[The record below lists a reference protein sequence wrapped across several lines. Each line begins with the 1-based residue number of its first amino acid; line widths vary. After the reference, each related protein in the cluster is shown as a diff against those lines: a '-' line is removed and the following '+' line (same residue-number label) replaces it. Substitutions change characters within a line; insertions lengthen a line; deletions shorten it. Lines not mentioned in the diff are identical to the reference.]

1 MAALPAPQLTNDKQ
15 TKGMQ
20 RLPLISLL
28 TVSNVHVLSSILMLY
43 EGEGEGWGEGWGE
56 GEGEGEGVG
65 EGEGEG
71 EGEGVIHECLS

>member
-1 MAALPAPQLTNDKQ
+1 
-15 TKGMQ
+15 MQ

-56 GEGEGEGVG
+56 V

-71 EGEGVIHECLS
+71 EG